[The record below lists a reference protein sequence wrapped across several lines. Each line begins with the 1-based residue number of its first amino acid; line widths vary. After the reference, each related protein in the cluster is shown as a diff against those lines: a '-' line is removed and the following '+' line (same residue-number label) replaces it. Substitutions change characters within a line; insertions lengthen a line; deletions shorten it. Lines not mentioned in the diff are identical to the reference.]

1 MLSRLLITALVA
13 AIAGGNALAQEPVAK
28 AQLAE
33 MQANVAELTG
43 QRPAIGNVRV
53 FLAGECRKAF
63 SSLAEPN
70 QTAFCQCGS
79 TVTLTMW
86 LTSDEMLKILTDYVS
101 TPTDAKLANLGK
113 YQGPELYKPFCTE
126 AVGA

>member
-1 MLSRLLITALVA
+1 LLSRLLIIALVS
-13 AIAGGNALAQEPVAK
+13 AIAGNASAQEPGAK

-33 MQANVAELTG
+33 MQANVAELTS

-101 TPTDAKLANLGK
+101 TPTDAKLSDLAK